1 MKKILYTLVLSTTLW
16 SCGGSGGETP
26 TPPPEPVNNAPTV
39 PTLVS
44 PTNNLLCLDNFLNF
58 EWNASTDADGD
69 ALTYQIQVATDAQFA
84 NIVHTTSSSSTNKSI
99 SLEKGVA
106 YYWRVKAIDSKNES
120 SNYSSTFQFITEGVG
135 VSNHLP
141 FAPTLVNPAIGAI
154 ENGATVN
161 LQWTAS
167 DVDTNDVLTYDVYF
181 GTINPPTTIETS
193 DLGVDNLD
201 VNLTASTTYYWQ
213 VVVKDGQGGQT
224 NGQVWSF
231 STD

>member
-1 MKKILYTLVLSTTLW
+1 MKKVLYTLVLSTTLW
-16 SCGGSGGETP
+16 SCGGSGGGTP
-26 TPPPEPVNNAPTV
+26 TPEPVNNAPTV

-44 PTNNLLCLDNFLNF
+44 PTNNLLCIDNYLEF

-69 ALTYQIQVATDAQFA
+69 AVTYQIQVATDAQFA
-84 NIVHTTSSSSTNKSI
+84 NIAHTKSSNSTNKSI

-106 YYWRVKAIDSKNES
+106 YYWRVKATDSKNES
-120 SNYSSTFQFITEGVG
+120 SNYSSTFQFITEGEG
-135 VSNHLP
+135 ISNHLP
-141 FAPTLVNPAIGAI
+141 FAPALVNPAIGAV

-167 DVDTNDVLTYDVYF
+167 DVDTSDVLTYDVYF
-181 GTINPPTTIETS
+181 GTTNPPTTIETS

-201 VNLTASTTYYWQ
+201 VNLTASTTYYWK